1 MSKLRRVA
9 PREKS
14 AGSINNIYKRFN
26 FTRNPFPSSPG
37 VTIGADDPREN
48 GSIYNAELVKAE
60 EEQFE
65 ELLIPKPGKPEKSR
79 IAFLMDWATNVGR
92 GIGKTAF
99 LNHQNNRIMKD
110 FGEELTQ
117 GDEVIFSSYIA
128 PIVGDSYNHFWRLSR
143 LFVQKFIHQ
152 DIISATVC
160 RLRAFSGKI
169 PEDILN
175 TVEDELQDTVGN
187 DDWLKERGVDV
198 GTLNH
203 QVRTDLEKLNINQGL
218 SESLAFWGYRNSLFS
233 KYFNSLSDVFWRK
246 EGAHFLFNDLVKVF
260 IHAGFSKGI
269 LLFDELEHVF
279 PALNRRDR
287 RIFTDAIRYYFIDGD
302 NENSRKSF
310 FQLLLVV
317 HPYLQELMIP
327 HWDATGMERFAALA
341 GKAAQNYT
349 IYFKPIAEEFAVPL
363 AQEYINTSRIDSE
376 KTHPLFPFNEEVL
389 LEALK
394 RMGKVPGLYLQF
406 LHSLIN
412 EAAEKDWH
420 DIDVAKVIKFADSK
434 KTIEPEAGDSGI
446 PPLEAAKVRLKK

>member
-1 MSKLRRVA
+1 MSKLRRIA
-9 PREKS
+9 PREKI
-14 AGSINNIYKRFN
+14 AGSINNIYERFN
-26 FTRNPFPSSPG
+26 FTRNPFPNSPG

-60 EEQFE
+60 VEQFE
-65 ELLIPKPGKPEKSR
+65 DLLIRSPGKPEKSR

-110 FGEELTQ
+110 FGEELTK
-117 GDEVIFSSYIA
+117 GEEVMFSSYIA
-128 PIVGDSYNHFWRLSR
+128 PIVGESYNHFWKLSR

-152 DIISATVC
+152 DIILAAVC

-175 TVEDELQDTVGN
+175 TVGDDLQITVGN
-187 DDWLKERGVDV
+187 DDWLMERGVDV

-203 QVRTDLEKLNINQGL
+203 QVRTELDRLGINSDL
-218 SESLAFWGYRNSLFS
+218 SESLAFWGYRNSLFL
-233 KYFNSLSDVFWRK
+233 KYFNSLSDSFWRK
-246 EGAHFLFNDLVKVF
+246 EGVNFFFNDLVKVF

-279 PALNRRDR
+279 PPLNRRDR

-327 HWDATGMERFAALA
+327 HWDATGLERFAALA

-363 AQEYINTSRIDSE
+363 AQAYINTSRIDPKRASS
-376 KTHPLFPFNEEVL
+376 LFPFNEKVL

-394 RMGKVPGLYLQF
+394 RTGKVPGKYLQF
-406 LHSLIN
+406 LHKLIN
-412 EAAEKDWH
+412 EAVEKGWD
-420 DIDVAKVIKFADSK
+420 DIDVAKVIEFADSK
-434 KTIEPEAGDSGI
+434 KTIEPEVGDSVI
-446 PPLEAAKVRLKK
+446 QPLEAAEVHLKK